1 MTKTIVSSYTKAAL
15 AACIVVILTTAVANG
30 FHPSS
35 PTIGSRRTTV
45 TKSVIR
51 PVLLH
56 RTEATPLPPSLSN
69 NNGSPLLHSAM
80 PVSTKTGSGFH
91 PLSRIS
97 RLQAEAD
104 ASSDINMSNDNNDK
118 KKSSSNSSSSA
129 IQTVRDE
136 LRKLTGFSFTVFRKT
151 LRGITGISL
160 TAIYAS
166 TVAATG
172 LWIRKITSIVLSV
185 FPSGFR
191 YFLQPFLVAYYVPL
205 FILRSLTGPVRKR
218 ARAKHEQVVDAWKD
232 AVEYA
237 ERIEQDGYWPVTV
250 SPDDG
255 YFELQ
260 APPSVPPISS
270 SSSSS
275 SVSLEE
281 EDGSTATDSVDSRN
295 NNSNQKNQQELQQER
310 AELADAVAESVDR
323 AMDIV
328 QEESQ
333 KK

>member
-1 MTKTIVSSYTKAAL
+1 MTKTTVSSYTKAVL
-15 AACIVVILTTAVANG
+15 AACIAVILTTAVANG
-30 FHPSS
+30 FHLSS
-35 PTIGSRRTTV
+35 PTAGSRRTTV

-56 RTEATPLPPSLSN
+56 RTTAAPLPPSFSR
-69 NNGSPLLHSAM
+69 GSPTRNPATLYPTILQ
-80 PVSTKTGSGFH
+80 
-91 PLSRIS
+91 S

-104 ASSDINMSNDNNDK
+104 ARSGVDSSSNGGSNNDK
-118 KKSSSNSSSSA
+118 KKTSSSA

-166 TVAATG
+166 TIAATG
-172 LWIRKITSIVLSV
+172 LWIRKITSVILSV

-191 YFLQPFLVAYYVPL
+191 YFLQPFLVAYYGPL

-237 ERIEQDGYWPVTV
+237 ERTEQDGYWPVIV

-255 YFELQ
+255 CFELQ
-260 APPSVPPISS
+260 APPSVPPLSS
-270 SSSSS
+270 TS
-275 SVSLEE
+275 EE
-281 EDGSTATDSVDSRN
+281 VDTTESDSVVVD
-295 NNSNQKNQQELQQER
+295 NSQKNQKELQQER

-328 QEESQ
+328 QEEAQ

>member
-1 MTKTIVSSYTKAAL
+1 MET
-15 AACIVVILTTAVANG
+15 
-30 FHPSS
+30 
-35 PTIGSRRTTV
+35 
-45 TKSVIR
+45 
-51 PVLLH
+51 
-56 RTEATPLPPSLSN
+56 
-69 NNGSPLLHSAM
+69 
-80 PVSTKTGSGFH
+80 
-91 PLSRIS
+91 
-97 RLQAEAD
+97 
-104 ASSDINMSNDNNDK
+104 
-118 KKSSSNSSSSA
+118 SSSKSA

-172 LWIRKITSIVLSV
+172 LWIRKITSIILSV

-237 ERIEQDGYWPVTV
+237 EQIEQDGYWPVTV
-250 SPDDG
+250 SPNDG

-260 APPSVPPISS
+260 APPSVPPFSS
-270 SSSSS
+270 SSA
-275 SVSLEE
+275 EE
-281 EDGSTATDSVDSRN
+281 GGSTVSDSVDG
-295 NNSNQKNQQELQQER
+295 SNEIQNKNQQKLQQER

>member
-1 MTKTIVSSYTKAAL
+1 MKTKRKMTKSNVSSYTKAVL
-15 AACIVVILTTAVANG
+15 AACIAVILTTAVANG
-30 FHPSS
+30 FHLSS
-35 PTIGSRRTTV
+35 PTAGSRRTTA
-45 TKSVIR
+45 TKSVTIR
-51 PVLLH
+51 PVSY
-56 RTEATPLPPSLSN
+56 RMS
-69 NNGSPLLHSAM
+69 NGSPSIHSAM
-80 PVSTKTGSGFH
+80 PIMSIKTSGFH
-91 PLSRIS
+91 PLPKKS

-104 ASSDINMSNDNNDK
+104 ASSNDNNNNDTTK
-118 KKSSSNSSSSA
+118 KSSSA

-166 TVAATG
+166 TIAATG
-172 LWIRKITSIVLSV
+172 LWIRKITSVILSV

-191 YFLQPFLVAYYVPL
+191 YFLQPFLVAYYGPL

-237 ERIEQDGYWPVTV
+237 ERTEQDGYWPVIV

-255 YFELQ
+255 CFELQ
-260 APPSVPPISS
+260 APPSVPPLSS
-270 SSSSS
+270 SS
-275 SVSLEE
+275 EE
-281 EDGSTATDSVDSRN
+281 VDTESDSVVVD
-295 NNSNQKNQQELQQER
+295 NSLQNQQELQQER

-328 QEESQ
+328 QEEAQ